1 MSDLSFDNLLVE
13 KVDNN
18 LVFKPSDHNSNR
30 GSLTIKDWFKTG
42 HGYNHKIE
50 QIVDKNGRKLILDKL
65 ETHFNGTQKANLLGY
80 TEENQNENNLFSL
93 KTELGKIISSAGNF
107 GLTKQESTSDHA
119 STLNNVD
126 KIISSASN
134 FATSQMSGLG
144 MGLLSLNN
152 ADSTTLISLA
162 KTA

>member
-1 MSDLSFDNLLVE
+1 MRV
-13 KVDNN
+13 
-18 LVFKPSDHNSNR
+18 
-30 GSLTIKDWFKTG
+30 
-42 HGYNHKIE
+42 
-50 QIVDKNGRKLILDKL
+50 
-65 ETHFNGTQKANLLGY
+65 
-80 TEENQNENNLFSL
+80 
-93 KTELGKIISSAGNF
+93 IS
-107 GLTKQESTSDHA
+107 GLTKQGERTSDHA